1 MTPEKP
7 PLRVAVVGTR
17 GIPDIQGGVE
27 THCQELYPL
36 IADNGVEITLMRR
49 KPYADAIDSARG
61 LSEWHGVRLIDIDA
75 PRRKSLEA
83 IIHTTRA
90 LLEARRQGA
99 DIVHIHAIGPAI
111 MTPLARLLGMKVVMT
126 NHGPDYDRDKWGR
139 LASAVLRLGERL
151 GARFANRV
159 IAISP
164 HIAAII
170 RDKYGVE
177 AEIIPN
183 GVPAPEVP
191 QASDEIIARWGLK
204 PRRYVVAL
212 GRFVP
217 EKRFDLLI
225 EAFTRLAS
233 EGAIPPDF
241 KLVIAGDADHP
252 DAFSEGLKEQAR
264 RASERVVLTGF
275 IRGDSLHALMSR
287 AALFAM
293 PSTHEGLPIALL
305 EAMSYGLDVAVSD
318 IEACRLPEL
327 ESGDFFP
334 VDSLPDL
341 INLLKTKITQGSTP
355 REYDLSR
362 YSWPSIADAT
372 LRLYKSL
379 GG

>member
-1 MTPEKP
+1 MTPERP

-27 THCQELYPL
+27 THCQELYPI
-36 IADNGVEITLMRR
+36 IAAHGVEITLMRR
-49 KPYADAIDSARG
+49 KPYADMVDTARG
-61 LSEWHGVRLIDIDA
+61 LSEWHGVKLIDIDA

-126 NHGPDYDRDKWGR
+126 NHGPDYERDKWGR

-164 HIAAII
+164 HIAGII

-183 GVPAPEVP
+183 GVPAPVIP
-191 QASDEIIARWGLK
+191 PASDEIIARWGLR
-204 PRRYVVAL
+204 PHRYVVAL

-264 RASERVVLTGF
+264 RASGRVVMTGF
-275 IRGDSLHALMSR
+275 IRGEKLQALMSR

-341 INLLKTKITQGSTP
+341 ADLLKTKIAAGATP
-355 REYDLSR
+355 RSYDLTR
-362 YSWPSIADAT
+362 YSWPAIADAT
-372 LRLYKSL
+372 LRLYKSA